1 MKKKSE
7 HFNQLRFDRAL
18 SVMTD
23 NSRDVISMLPLLL
36 HFNHPNLPA
45 FVNSDSACGIYGFE
59 PDEQQLTTL
68 QSFDIS
74 FTPNQGVSNSAE
86 NAAKSTKNHQKSP
99 IYSVFTMGST
109 GSIGQNWCSD
119 FDIWVCHDAHLDA
132 DILTKLSEKCNLITQ
147 WAETLGVE
155 VTLFLVA
162 EDKFR
167 KVNNAVMT
175 KEGCGSAQHFLLLDE
190 FYRSA
195 LRIAGKQSLWHILP
209 VDTDH
214 QYDEYVDEL
223 VATGV
228 LVREEW
234 IDLGGFPRIPAEEYF
249 GSALWQLYKG
259 IDSPYKAVLKTLLME
274 AYSAEYPNNRL
285 LSQIMKEN
293 FQRESVTEL
302 DSSLDSY
309 CQMLTK
315 VTDYLVSS
323 GDEARLDLLRRCFY
337 LKIFSGN
344 CALEKCARPEWHNT
358 AVAEVLET
366 WQWSE
371 AKMNHL
377 DARDYWKIE
386 EVQVAHAE
394 LLDAMMKGYRKL
406 IGFAR
411 RNNIS
416 ESINPADIGI
426 LSRKLYAAFESL
438 PGKVTFINPQIS
450 PDLSE
455 NDLSFVQVPEG
466 RFNNAGWYLYN
477 SSLEPMEV
485 AGRKPLENNSYL
497 SKLVAWSYFNG
508 LMVDRTQIDIF
519 NQDSDMNKGVLNT
532 FCSDLKN
539 QFPIHAQP
547 ASNQAL
553 SRPCEIRDLSIF
565 LNLEY
570 DPTNHWGGRIID
582 FDANTS
588 DVFSFGDC
596 KACLVGSIDLIYRNS
611 WNEVRTLHF
620 SGENRIAD
628 ALTTI
633 MGKMH
638 QDAREP
644 DSIKVFS
651 YGLHFRGLI
660 RHSFEN
666 LVRDCIRSRLQRDKD
681 QIVKILNIGN
691 ERFGIYFERRGVSIR
706 KLENSLDL
714 YNHISERKLEQ
725 MPLRIDKTTTSE
737 GTPLA
742 VESHSSEGLVQFF
755 FENYKNGFNVYIV
768 DEANRVETYQH
779 LSGNKDE
786 LIQGVHRFYTNS
798 QEESRHNG
806 TFTHFNLPQFYDI
819 VHKENKEL
827 EVIPYISLK

>member
-1 MKKKSE
+1 MHNKITHLKQKSE
-7 HFNQLRFDRAL
+7 TFNKLRFERAL
-18 SVMTD
+18 SVMDD
-23 NSRDVISMLPLLL
+23 NGRNVMAVLPLLL
-36 HFNHPNLPA
+36 HFNDPKLPA
-45 FVNSDSACGIYGFE
+45 FVDGDVPVGIHSFSIS
-59 PDEQQLTTL
+59 EQQQHYLSQL
-68 QSFDIS
+68 NFQS
-74 FTPNQGVSNSAE
+74 SAQE
-86 NAAKSTKNHQKSP
+86 SSLVAP
-99 IYSVFTMGST
+99 IYSLFTMGST
-109 GSIGQNWCSD
+109 GSLGQNWCSD
-119 FDIWVCHDAHLDA
+119 LDIWVCHTA
-132 DILTKLSEKCNLITQ
+132 DLSSDHIKLLEEKCNLIMA
-147 WAETLGVE
+147 WAEVQGVE
-155 VTLFLVA
+155 VTLFLIA

-195 LRIAGKQSLWHILP
+195 LKIAGKPSLWHVLP
-209 VDTDH
+209 AEFDYC
-214 QYDEYVDEL
+214 YDEYVAQL
-223 VATGV
+223 VSDGAI
-228 LVREEW
+228 EPSEW

-274 AYSAEYPNNRL
+274 AYSDEYPENRL

-293 FQRESVTEL
+293 FQHSTLDSLDLSLDTYYQMLVKVTE
-302 DSSLDSY
+302 
-309 CQMLTK
+309 
-315 VTDYLVSS
+315 YLQKI
-323 GDEARLDLLRRCFY
+323 DDQPRLDLLRRCFY
-337 LKIFSGN
+337 LKMYSGN
-344 CALEKCARPEWHNT
+344 CAVEKSLRPAWHSD
-358 AVAEVLET
+358 AVDKIMAQ
-366 WQWSE
+366 WQWSDE
-371 AKMNHL
+371 RIAHL
-377 DARDYWKIE
+377 DNRDHWKIE
-386 EVQVAHAE
+386 QVQDAHAE
-394 LLDAMMKGYRKL
+394 LLDAMMKGYRNL

-455 NDLSFVQVPEG
+455 KELSFVQVPEG

-477 SSLEPMEV
+477 SSLDPMQIV
-485 AGRKPLENNSYL
+485 GRKPLENNTYL

-508 LMVDRTQIDIF
+508 LMVDDSHVDIF
-519 NQDSDMNKGVLNT
+519 NQDSDMNKDVLTT

-539 QFPIHAQP
+539 KFPIYAQP
-547 ASNQAL
+547 ATNQAL
-553 SRPCEIRDLSIF
+553 SRPCEIRDLAIF
-565 LNLEY
+565 LNLEH

-620 SGENRIAD
+620 SGEERIVD

-638 QDAREP
+638 QDAKEP
-644 DSIKVFS
+644 DSIKVYCYS
-651 YGLHFRGLI
+651 LHFRGLI
-660 RHSFEN
+660 RHSFER

-681 QIVKILNIGN
+681 QIVKTLNIAFD
-691 ERFGIYFERRGVSIR
+691 RFGIYFERRGVSIR
-706 KLENSLDL
+706 KIENSLDL

-725 MPLRIDKTTTSE
+725 MPLRIDKTTTAE

-742 VESHSSEGLVQFF
+742 VESHASEGLVQFF

-798 QEESRHNG
+798 QEESRDESA
-806 TFTHFNLPQFYDI
+806 FTNFNLPQFYDI
-819 VHKENKEL
+819 IHKENKEL

>member
-1 MKKKSE
+1 MQKKIAHLKQKSE
-7 HFNQLRFDRAL
+7 IFNELRFKRAL
-18 SVMTD
+18 SVMDD
-23 NSRDVISMLPLLL
+23 NGREVMAILPLLL
-36 HFNHPNLPA
+36 HFNDPKLPA
-45 FVNSDSACGIYGFE
+45 FIDDVPSGIHSFSLSTH
-59 PDEQQLTTL
+59 QQHFLSKL
-68 QSFDIS
+68 NFHVSSEVAI
-74 FTPNQGVSNSAE
+74 TP
-86 NAAKSTKNHQKSP
+86 TP
-99 IYSVFTMGST
+99 IYSLFTMGST

-119 FDIWVCHDAHLDA
+119 LDIWVCHASDLSSH
-132 DILTKLSEKCNLITQ
+132 DIKLLENKCSLIMS
-147 WAETLGVE
+147 WAEALGVE
-155 VTLFLVA
+155 VTLFLIA

-167 KVNNAVMT
+167 KVNNAIMT

-195 LRIAGKQSLWHILP
+195 LKIAGKPSLWHVLP
-209 VDTDH
+209 VEFDDC
-214 QYDEYVDEL
+214 YDEYVSKL
-223 VATGV
+223 VNEGAID
-228 LVREEW
+228 RDEW
-234 IDLGGFPRIPAEEYF
+234 IDLGGFPTIPAEEYF

-274 AYSAEYPNNRL
+274 AYSDEYPDNRL
-285 LSQIMKEN
+285 LSQIVKEN
-293 FQRESVTEL
+293 FQNSPL
-302 DSSLDSY
+302 DNLDLSLDTY
-309 CQMLTK
+309 YQMLVK
-315 VTDYLVSS
+315 VTGYLQRIDDQS
-323 GDEARLDLLRRCFY
+323 RLDLLRRCFY
-337 LKIFSGN
+337 LKMYNGN
-344 CALEKCARPEWHNT
+344 CAVEKSLRPTWHT
-358 AVAEVLET
+358 DAVAEIMVK
-366 WQWSE
+366 WQWSDE
-371 AKMNHL
+371 RINYL
-377 DARDYWKIE
+377 DNRDNWKIE
-386 EVQVAHAE
+386 QVQEAHAE
-394 LLDAMMKGYRKL
+394 LLDAMMKGYRNL

-455 NDLSFVQVPEG
+455 KELSFVQVPEG
-466 RFNNAGWYLYN
+466 RFNRAGWYLYN
-477 SSLEPMEV
+477 SSLEPMDIV
-485 AGRKPLENNSYL
+485 GRKPLESNAYL

-508 LMVDRTQIDIF
+508 LMVDSSHVDIF
-519 NQDSDMNKGVLNT
+519 NQDSDMNKDVLTT

-539 QFPIHAQP
+539 KFPIYAQP

-553 SRPCEIRDLSIF
+553 SRPCEIRDLAIY
-565 LNLEY
+565 LNLEH

-620 SGENRIAD
+620 SGEERIVD

-638 QDAREP
+638 QDAKEP
-644 DSIKVFS
+644 DSIKVFCYS
-651 YGLHFRGLI
+651 LHFRGLI
-660 RHSFEN
+660 RHSFER

-681 QIVKILNIGN
+681 QIVKTLNIGY

-706 KLENSLDL
+706 KIENSLDL

-725 MPLRIDKTTTSE
+725 MPLRIDKTTTAE

-742 VESHSSEGLVQFF
+742 VESHASEGLVQFF

-798 QEESRHNG
+798 QEESREEN
-806 TFTHFNLPQFYDI
+806 TFTNFNLPQFYDI
-819 VHKENKEL
+819 IHKENKEL

>member
-1 MKKKSE
+1 MQNKIVELKLKAKL
-7 HFNQLRFDRAL
+7 FNQLRLDRAL
-18 SVMTD
+18 SLMDD
-23 NSRDVISMLPLLL
+23 NGREVTAILPLLL
-36 HFNHPNLPA
+36 HCNHPNLPVYLDTA
-45 FVNSDSACGIYGFE
+45 VPHGICLFT
-59 PDEQQLTTL
+59 PDEQQQDYLTALNVELT
-68 QSFDIS
+68 DD
-74 FTPNQGVSNSAE
+74 TCV
-86 NAAKSTKNHQKSP
+86 TCSP
-99 IYSVFTMGST
+99 IYSLYAMGST
-109 GSIGQNWCSD
+109 GSIGQNWRSD
-119 FDIWVCHDAHLDA
+119 LDIWVCHDPAMSAEQA
-132 DILTKLSEKCNLITQ
+132 DLLEQKCTLITV
-147 WAETLGVE
+147 WAETYNIE
-155 VTLFLVA
+155 VNFFLIA

-175 KEGCGSAQHFLLLDE
+175 KESCGSAQHFLLLDE

-195 LRIAGKQSLWHILP
+195 LRIAGKPSLWHILP
-209 VDTDH
+209 VEFDNN
-214 QYDEYVDEL
+214 YDDYVDEL
-223 VATGV
+223 VADGV
-228 LVREEW
+228 LERNEW
-234 IDLGGFPRIPAEEYF
+234 VDLGGFPRIPAEEYF

-293 FQRESVTEL
+293 FQL
-302 DSSLDSY
+302 ASSLELASSPQLALAHDTY
-309 CQMLTK
+309 YQILVK
-315 VTDYLVSS
+315 VTAYLEKI
-323 GDEARLDLLRRCFY
+323 GDNARVDLLRRCFY
-337 LKIFSGN
+337 LKMFSGN
-344 CALEKCARPEWHNT
+344 CAAEKLARPEWHRSS
-358 AVAEVLET
+358 VADVI
-366 WQWSE
+366 SE
-371 AKMNHL
+371 WHWHPDRIAHL
-377 DARDYWKIE
+377 DNRDNWKIE
-386 EVQVAHAE
+386 QVQEAHPE
-394 LLDAMMKGYRKL
+394 LLDAMMKGYRNL

-438 PGKVTFINPQIS
+438 PGKVTYINPQIS

-455 NDLSFVQVPEG
+455 HQLSFVQVPDG
-466 RFNNAGWYLYN
+466 RFNNSGWYLYN
-477 SSLEPMEV
+477 SSLEPMQIV
-485 AGRKPLENNSYL
+485 GRKPLEHNGYL

-508 LMVDRTQIDIF
+508 LMADKTQVDIF
-519 NQDSDMNKGVLNT
+519 NQDSDMNSDVLNS
-532 FCSDLKN
+532 FCKDLKN
-539 QFPIHAQP
+539 KFPIQAKP

-565 LNLEY
+565 LNLEH
-570 DPTNHWGGRIID
+570 DPTNHWGGRIIE
-582 FDANTS
+582 FDTNTS

-620 SGENRIAD
+620 SGEERIVD

-644 DSIKVFS
+644 DSIKVFCYS
-651 YGLHFRGLI
+651 LHFRGLI
-660 RHSFEN
+660 RHSFER
-666 LVRDCIRSRLQRDKD
+666 LVRDCISTRLQRDKD
-681 QIVKILNIGN
+681 QVVKMLTIS
-691 ERFGIYFERRGVSIR
+691 EDRFGIYFERRGVSIR
-706 KLENSLDL
+706 KLESSLDL

-725 MPLRIDKTTTSE
+725 MPLRIDKTTTAE

-786 LIQGVHRFYTNS
+786 LIKGVHRFYTNS
-798 QEESRHNG
+798 QEESRNEG
-806 TFTHFNLPQFYDI
+806 TFANFNLPQFYDI
-819 VHKENKEL
+819 VYSENKEL
-827 EVIPYISLK
+827 EVIPYVSTK